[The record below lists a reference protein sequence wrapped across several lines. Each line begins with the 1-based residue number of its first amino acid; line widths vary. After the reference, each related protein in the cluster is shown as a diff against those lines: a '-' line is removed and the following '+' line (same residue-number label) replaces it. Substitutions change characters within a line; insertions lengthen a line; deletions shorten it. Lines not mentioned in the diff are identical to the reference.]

1 MRTMTLTVLLALA
14 AATTAAAQ
22 GRHEL
27 EVGAGW
33 MQFNPLDIDDF
44 TSIPSGPTLTVTRVG
59 WREDERRGWAIGVTA
74 VLTPQHVPHTV
85 NTGYHFPL
93 YGSVAYRWRWE
104 SDDGSDLIFGVG
116 AGPMMWIRK
125 TPLWELDPD
134 TFTRSY
140 TGETERELDIFLR
153 PHIDVYG
160 SRPIRDGLKI
170 RYGVTWMPLLWIP
183 LMVQPT
189 VMGVWEF

>member
-1 MRTMTLTVLLALA
+1 MRTMTLTVLLVLA

-85 NTGYHFPL
+85 NTRYHFPL

-104 SDDGSDLIFGVG
+104 SDDGSDLIWVRLFCVG
-116 AGPMMWIRK
+116 GP
-125 TPLWELDPD
+125 E
-134 TFTRSY
+134 
-140 TGETERELDIFLR
+140 
-153 PHIDVYG
+153 G
-160 SRPIRDGLKI
+160 SRRGCERHGKSYLTRRRRGEEGDGGGSLT
-170 RYGVTWMPLLWIP
+170 GGAIP
-183 LMVQPT
+183 SA
-189 VMGVWEF
+189 